1 MHYAIAVFGDGISTN
16 MFCIKHL
23 RNTPYQGTEGK
34 FGGMEKTPN
43 FVNNMADCIEIA
55 MFGLVNHQNYPI

>member
-1 MHYAIAVFGDGISTN
+1 M
-16 MFCIKHL
+16 
-23 RNTPYQGTEGK
+23 PYLFLVMAYRLICFVLSIYETRHIRGPRGSLE
-34 FGGMEKTPN
+34 GMEKTPN

>member
-1 MHYAIAVFGDGISTN
+1 MAYWLICFVLSIYETRYIRG
-16 MFCIKHL
+16 L
-23 RNTPYQGTEGK
+23 RGSLEE
-34 FGGMEKTPN
+34 MEKAPN